1 MLHGWWKV
9 SDLEGL
15 IIENWSVEQ
24 KAKEVDV
31 SLLQQVHA
39 LERRV
44 LSAGLQVQIWCPC
57 RPPQDGTSPVA
68 DRMCQGYR
76 ENKTSSLEIRRR
88 KETSQ
93 EDAPDSVT
101 GQADNPLETAVVR
114 LEELERNI
122 KVVLLLCLY
131 SHAAA
136 AAAGSESR
144 LWHKALRQV
153 RASAQLSLCIQH
165 LQKSVVWEKSNF
177 IQEHSRA
184 SQRRDLQSQT
194 AGGGLKQSCQL
205 AVAAW
210 LSMEAASSR
219 SGQNRTGTDF
229 NPASC
234 SKKAQ
239 ISKDD
244 NSQLAVCRCVMNLF
258 ESHQEAHGLL
268 HHQEEAQQQPVGVPV
283 RAFFLSHVKAGSLF
297 KTIFIYFRYFDLET
311 FMADVNLIFDNCEKF
326 NEDDSE
332 IGRAGHNMRR
342 FFEELIQLKKTND
355 SSVDLLI

>member
-1 MLHGWWKV
+1 MVLHFLCNFGEV
-9 SDLEGL
+9 LGLRLDSGLLAIGSLQEG

-24 KAKEVDV
+24 KAKDVDV
-31 SLLQQVHA
+31 SLLQQVQA

-101 GQADNPLETAVVR
+101 GQADNPLETAVAR

-122 KVVLLLCLY
+122 N
-131 SHAAA
+131 HAAA

-177 IQEHSRA
+177 IQENSRA

-229 NPASC
+229 NPKCRHSTF
-234 SKKAQ
+234 
-239 ISKDD
+239 
-244 NSQLAVCRCVMNLF
+244 NSYKLNLF
-258 ESHQEAHGLL
+258 LEAHKDAWPFLT
-268 HHQEEAQQQPVGVPV
+268 PVNHKIILGYRKVIRKPMD
-283 RAFFLSHVKAGSLF
+283 FS
-297 KTIFIYFRYFDLET
+297 TIKKKLNNNLYFDLET
-311 FMADVNLIFDNCEKF
+311 FMADVNLVFDNCEKF

-332 IGRAGHNMRR
+332 IGQAGHNMRR
-342 FFEELIQLKKTND
+342 FFEELIQLKK
-355 SSVDLLI
+355 